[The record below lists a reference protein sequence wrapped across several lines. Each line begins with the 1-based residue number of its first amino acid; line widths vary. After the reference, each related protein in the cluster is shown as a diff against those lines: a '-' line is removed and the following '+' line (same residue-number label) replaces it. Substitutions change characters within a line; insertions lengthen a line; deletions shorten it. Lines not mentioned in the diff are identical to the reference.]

1 MAKKR
6 AQLDAEE
13 GAVFFDADYQAT
25 GTVPQADDLALDD
38 SEDSYN
44 VDLRPAEWQ
53 RLDAIAA
60 EMGITR
66 SEAATL
72 ALRAFL
78 DQVEARKIQTDKKP
92 KQRGHNMLH
101 SEIKLIFLKA
111 YFKVFDKP
119 RQS

>member
-25 GTVPQADDLALDD
+25 GTAPQADDLAFDD
-38 SEDSYN
+38 SVDRYS

-60 EMGITR
+60 EMGISR
-66 SEAATL
+66 DEAAAL

-78 DQVEARKIQTDKKP
+78 DQVEAREIQTDEKP
-92 KQRGHNMLH
+92 TQRGHNMLH

-111 YFKVFDKP
+111 YFKVFDQP
-119 RQS
+119 GQS